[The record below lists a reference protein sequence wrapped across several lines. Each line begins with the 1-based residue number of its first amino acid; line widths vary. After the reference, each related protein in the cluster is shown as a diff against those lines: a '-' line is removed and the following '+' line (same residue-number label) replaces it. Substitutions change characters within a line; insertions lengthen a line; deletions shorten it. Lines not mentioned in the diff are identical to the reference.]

1 MGIDKSVAV
10 GVEVTVS
17 GATVAL
23 VDCHGRVHHR
33 LYAKTLRGRPAAA
46 TLEPYLRCIEQ
57 MLGYAL
63 AEGFDVRGLG
73 ISVPGTL
80 DHGSR
85 RPLLIPTL
93 PALNG
98 IPLCDL
104 LETRFEL
111 PTHLHVDVDA
121 ALLGEYRFG
130 VGKGLRRLLFLTVNA
145 VVGAAFIVDGKI
157 EQPAQQYTGHVC
169 HIPVATNGLRCS
181 CGKRGCINTLVSI
194 DAMQRMVLRALR
206 RGEETSLA
214 SRLSNGEYFSP
225 QLLAE
230 EAARGDSVA
239 LQVYSEMGRW
249 LGAVSAI
256 YIDTFT
262 PDTLILGGGVLG
274 ANELL
279 LQQVR
284 KTLMTHLSTE
294 EYNKVE
300 VVSAHLGS
308 DAVLVGVVA
317 PLFVGDT
324 LQHSRQAVPLADV
337 VPGDRDDQ
345 PSSIEDVLDGAYLA
359 GADVVR
365 PPVQQSRSKNYQ
377 RRAG

>member
-17 GATVAL
+17 GATAAL
-23 VDCHGRVHHR
+23 VDCHGRVRHR

-57 MLGYAL
+57 MLGYAS
-63 AEGFDVRGLG
+63 AEGFAMRGLG

-80 DHGSR
+80 DHASR

-111 PTHLHVDVDA
+111 PTHLRVDVDA

-214 SRLSNGEYFSP
+214 LRLSNGEYFSP

-256 YIDTFT
+256 YIDTFA
-262 PDTLILGGGVLG
+262 PDMLILGGGVLG
-274 ANELL
+274 TNELL

-284 KTLMTHLSTE
+284 STLMTHLPVQE
-294 EYNKVE
+294 CNKVE
-300 VVSAHLGS
+300 VVSALLGN
-308 DAVLVGVVA
+308 DAVLAGVVA
-317 PLFVGDT
+317 PFFVDDAS
-324 LQHSRQAVPLADV
+324 QHGGQAVPLADV
-337 VPGDRDDQ
+337 VHGDHDDQ
-345 PSSIEDVLDGAYLA
+345 PGSIEDVLDGAYLA
-359 GADVVR
+359 NADVVR
-365 PPVQQSRSKNYQ
+365 QPVQQRRSKNYQ

>member
-23 VDCHGRVHHR
+23 VDCCGKVRHR

-57 MLGYAL
+57 MLGYAA
-63 AEGFDVRGLG
+63 AEDFDVRGLG

-80 DHGSR
+80 DHASR

-104 LETRFEL
+104 LEARFEL

-121 ALLGEYRFG
+121 ALLGEYRVG

-239 LQVYSEMGRW
+239 LQIYSEMGRW
-249 LGAVSAI
+249 LGAASAM
-256 YIDTFT
+256 YIDAFA
-262 PDTLILGGGVLG
+262 PDMLILGGGAFG

-284 KTLMTHLSTE
+284 SMLMTHFSVQDC
-294 EYNKVE
+294 NKVE
-300 VVSAHLGS
+300 VVSALPGN
-308 DAVLVGVVA
+308 DAVLAGVVA
-317 PLFVGDT
+317 SFFVGDT
-324 LQHSRQAVPLADV
+324 SQHSRQATPLADV
-337 VPGDRDDQ
+337 VHGDSEDQ
-345 PSSIEDVLDGAYLA
+345 LGQIEDVLDGTCRSD
-359 GADVVR
+359 ADVASQ
-365 PPVQQSRSKNYQ
+365 PVQRRRSKYEQ

>member
-256 YIDTFT
+256 YIDTFA
-262 PDTLILGGGVLG
+262 PDMLILGGGALG

-284 KTLMTHLSTE
+284 NTLMMHISTR

-308 DAVLVGVVA
+308 DAVVVGVAA
-317 PLFVGDT
+317 PLFAGDIS
-324 LQHSRQAVPLADV
+324 QYSRQAVPLADV
-337 VPGDRDDQ
+337 VHGDHDDQ
-345 PSSIEDVLDGAYLA
+345 LSSIDDILDGAYLA
-359 GADVVR
+359 DVVR
-365 PPVQQSRSKNYQ
+365 RPARQRRSKNYQ

>member
-23 VDCHGRVHHR
+23 VDCHGRVCHR

-57 MLGYAL
+57 MLGYAS

-80 DHGSR
+80 DHASR

-145 VVGAAFIVDGKI
+145 VVGAAFILDGKI
-157 EQPAQQYTGHVC
+157 EQPKQQYTGHVC

-249 LGAVSAI
+249 LGAVSVI
-256 YIDTFT
+256 YIDTFA
-262 PDTLILGGGVLG
+262 PDMLILGGGVLG
-274 ANELL
+274 TNELL
-279 LQQVR
+279 LQQVC
-284 KTLMTHLSTE
+284 KTLMTHLTTG

-365 PPVQQSRSKNYQ
+365 PPVQQRRSKNYQ

>member
-57 MLGYAL
+57 MLGYAS

-157 EQPAQQYTGHVC
+157 EQPAQQYTGHLC

-225 QLLAE
+225 QLLGE

-256 YIDTFT
+256 YIDTFA
-262 PDTLILGGGVLG
+262 PDMLILGGGVLG

-284 KTLMTHLSTE
+284 NTLMMHISTR

-308 DAVLVGVVA
+308 DAVVVGVAA
-317 PLFVGDT
+317 PLFAGDIS
-324 LQHSRQAVPLADV
+324 QYSRPAVPLADV
-337 VPGDRDDQ
+337 VHGDHDDQ
-345 PSSIEDVLDGAYLA
+345 LSSIEDILDGAYLA
-359 GADVVR
+359 DVVR
-365 PPVQQSRSKNYQ
+365 RPARQRRSKNYQ

>member
-23 VDCHGRVHHR
+23 VDRHGRVHHR

-57 MLGYAL
+57 MLGYAS
-63 AEGFDVRGLG
+63 AEGFDVCGLG

-80 DHGSR
+80 DRGSR

-239 LQVYSEMGRW
+239 LQVFSEMGRW

-256 YIDTFT
+256 YIDTFA
-262 PDTLILGGGVLG
+262 PDMLILGGGALG

-284 KTLMTHLSTE
+284 NTLMMHISTR

-308 DAVLVGVVA
+308 DAVLVGVAA
-317 PLFVGDT
+317 PLFAGDIS
-324 LQHSRQAVPLADV
+324 QYSRQAVPLADV
-337 VPGDRDDQ
+337 VHGDHDDQ
-345 PSSIEDVLDGAYLA
+345 LSSIEDILDGAYLA
-359 GADVVR
+359 DVVR
-365 PPVQQSRSKNYQ
+365 RPARQRRSKNYQ

>member
-23 VDCHGRVHHR
+23 VDRHGRVHHR

-57 MLGYAL
+57 MLGYAS

-239 LQVYSEMGRW
+239 LQVFSEMGRW

-256 YIDTFT
+256 YIDTFA
-262 PDTLILGGGVLG
+262 PDMLILGGGALG

-284 KTLMTHLSTE
+284 NTLMMHISTR

-308 DAVLVGVVA
+308 DAVLVGVAA
-317 PLFVGDT
+317 PLFAGDIS
-324 LQHSRQAVPLADV
+324 QYSRQAVPLADV
-337 VPGDRDDQ
+337 VHGDHDDQ
-345 PSSIEDVLDGAYLA
+345 LSSIEDILDGAYLA
-359 GADVVR
+359 DVVR
-365 PPVQQSRSKNYQ
+365 RPARQRRSKNYQ

>member
-1 MGIDKSVAV
+1 MGIDESVAV
-10 GVEVTVS
+10 GVEVAVS
-17 GATVAL
+17 GATIAL
-23 VDCHGRVHHR
+23 VDRHGRVHHR
-33 LYAKTLRGRPAAA
+33 FYAKTLRGRPAAA

-57 MLGYAL
+57 MLAYAS
-63 AEGFDVRGLG
+63 AESFHVRGLG

-80 DHGSR
+80 DHASR

-98 IPLCDL
+98 IPLGDL

-130 VGKGLRRLLFLTVNA
+130 AGKGSRRLVFLTVNA
-145 VVGAAFIVDGKI
+145 VVGAAFIVDGKL
-157 EQPAQQYTGHVC
+157 EQPTQQYTGHVC
-169 HIPVATNGLRCS
+169 HVPVATNGLRCS

-214 SRLSNGEYFSP
+214 ARLSNGEYFSP
-225 QLLAE
+225 LLLAE
-230 EAARGDSVA
+230 EAARGDGVA
-239 LQVYSEMGRW
+239 LQIFSEMGRW
-249 LGAVSAI
+249 LGAASAI
-256 YIDTFT
+256 YIDTFA
-262 PDTLILGGGVLG
+262 PDMLILGGGVLG

-284 KTLMTHLSTE
+284 STLMTHLPVQE
-294 EYNKVE
+294 CNKVE
-300 VVSAHLGS
+300 VVSALLGN
-308 DAVLVGVVA
+308 DAVLAGVVA
-317 PLFVGDT
+317 SFFVGDT
-324 LQHSRQAVPLADV
+324 SQHGGQAVPLADV
-337 VPGDRDDQ
+337 AHGDSEDRPGQ
-345 PSSIEDVLDGAYLA
+345 IEDVLEGTYL
-359 GADVVR
+359 GGSDVVR
-365 PPVQQSRSKNYQ
+365 RPVQRRRSKYEQ